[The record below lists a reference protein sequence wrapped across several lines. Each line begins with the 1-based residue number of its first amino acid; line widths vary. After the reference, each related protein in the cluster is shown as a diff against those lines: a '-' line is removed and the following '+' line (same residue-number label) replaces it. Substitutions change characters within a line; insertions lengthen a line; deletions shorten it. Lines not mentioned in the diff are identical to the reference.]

1 MTTSDLPPAQK
12 RQTRLRNAFWYGG
25 FWLLFTLWLRSA
37 LPESLMGWERHQ
49 LFRFSADYLTFF
61 SPKPYPI
68 LLYLQAFFTQFYLY
82 PLLGAAII
90 SGLLILGMG
99 AWQRL
104 TGRYWTGVVWAAL
117 MLPLIPYFNLLW
129 ILVWLVL
136 LGGGL
141 LINLRRLSKGW
152 RWGVTMTCSLLG
164 SLLIQENIAVALIFW
179 SAVGGVQT
187 RSWRDGLYGLTAG
200 LVGAGLGI
208 GLIFWF
214 GYPFFYTL
222 FLGQWPLLNASF
234 HLINEFPTLF
244 FLCPTMLRIWIYTS
258 TGIAS
263 CLPFVSL
270 FPKPNHS
277 DNFAFKRYRI
287 RKSILTQG
295 LFGFFLLELMVA
307 TFYINL
313 HYQMEDFY
321 LVDRLAGEGN
331 WTEAAD
337 AAELAF
343 YQRLKLESVSSN
355 RTYRLHA
362 QRKRAQTLARRIG
375 ISPLKF
381 QHLLEENFMAD
392 MLKVCLLADRQATNR
407 LFTHN
412 GSSYFPLLFP
422 EENLYL
428 PSTYL
433 IAIYFTQN
441 GLYAEALHILYDFI
455 TAGRI
460 STAVLEPVLWN
471 SVIVS
476 DYAPCRK
483 FIRFFEQSLFH
494 KDIAHRYTAY
504 LADTARTAQQPEI
517 ATARQ
522 YLSAHNHT
530 VLAYQPDDNMY
541 FRMQHEADNAAVY
554 EYALTLWMVYK
565 NHERILAELP
575 KIRQYYYH
583 SLPIHIQEAILACF
597 PADRLDEVPEGIE
610 PATKARY
617 MDFLQTYGLYQNG
630 YTSFRKLK
638 KGFEDTYWY
647 HLYFNDF
654 KPIREPSPGQSG
666 KI

>member
-12 RQTRLRNAFWYGG
+12 RQTRLRNTFWYGG
-25 FWLLFTLWLRSA
+25 FWLLFTLWLRLA

-61 SPKPYPI
+61 SSQPYPI

-152 RWGVTMTCSLLG
+152 RWSVTMTCSLLG
-164 SLLIQENIAVALIFW
+164 SLLIQENIAMALIFW

-214 GYPFFYTL
+214 GYPLYHIL
-222 FLGQWPLLNASF
+222 FLSKWTLLNAK
-234 HLINEFPTLF
+234 LEFIATFPALF
-244 FLCPTMLRIWIYTS
+244 FNCPLLIRFYLYVCLVISI
-258 TGIAS
+258 
-263 CLPFVSL
+263 CLPL
-270 FPKPNHS
+270 TLLLPKPNRTDS
-277 DNFAFKRYRI
+277 LNFRTYTC
-287 RKSILTQG
+287 RKSLLKKG
-295 LFGFFLLELMVA
+295 LSGLMLFGLIGS
-307 TFYINL
+307 TFYVNL
-313 HYQMEDFY
+313 RYQMEDFY
-321 LVDRLAGEGN
+321 LIDRLCINRHWHQASKV
-331 WTEAAD
+331 
-337 AAELAF
+337 AEHAF
-343 YQRLKLESVSSN
+343 YERARPEVIGNRHRFFFEQKPFVHTMAHRLDIKPIRSQN
-355 RTYRLHA
+355 
-362 QRKRAQTLARRIG
+362 
-375 ISPLKF
+375 F
-381 QHLLEENFMAD
+381 LEEALLAET
-392 MLKVCLLADRQATNR
+392 LKICLLAEKQTSST
-407 LFTHN
+407 LFTYN
-412 GSSYFPLLFP
+412 GTLYFPFLFH
-422 EENLYL
+422 EESQYS
-428 PSTYL
+428 PSTFFM
-433 IAIYFTQN
+433 AIYYTQI
-441 GLYAEALHILYDFI
+441 GFYAEALHTLYDLV
-455 TAGRI
+455 TGHRI
-460 STAVLEPVLWN
+460 STAVLEPLLWN
-471 SVIVS
+471 SVVVG
-476 DYAPCRK
+476 DYEPCRK

-504 LADTARTAQQPEI
+504 LADTARTMQQPDI
-517 ATARQ
+517 AAARTK
-522 YLSAHNHT
+522 LATHNYT
-530 VLAYQPDDNMY
+530 VLTYQPDDNMY

-575 KIRQYYYH
+575 RIRQYYQV
-583 SLPIHIQEAILACF
+583 LPTHVQEAVLTNFSAEHIGEA
-597 PADRLDEVPEGIE
+597 PIDIDPTIRI
-610 PATKARY
+610 RY
-617 MDFLQTYGLYQNG
+617 TDFLQTYTLYLNG
-630 YTSFRKLK
+630 YTSFQKLK
-638 KGFEDTYWY
+638 KRFEDTYWY

-654 KPIREPSPGQSG
+654 KTINTQPNGRSG
-666 KI
+666 EI